1 MKSFNQSL
9 MKTVLIVLLF
19 ITGVCYGQVNLMSMS
34 GISNPKAA
42 SVEFI
47 KREGG
52 MLVFAVSLAELPV
65 RGCTIKIS
73 DETGEIIFEN
83 RITAETYNQTY
94 RIERN
99 DLNKIN
105 FEITGKKYRFR
116 ESFQLRFIIEEKVE
130 VTKI

>member
-1 MKSFNQSL
+1 MKSFNQSF
-9 MKTVLIVLLF
+9 MKTVLILLLF
-19 ITGVCYGQVNLMSMS
+19 ITGVCYGQVNLLSMY

-42 SVEFI
+42 SIEFI
-47 KREGG
+47 KREGS
-52 MLVFAVSLAELPV
+52 MLVFEVNLMNLLL
-65 RGCTIKIS
+65 RGCILKIS

-83 RITAETYNQTY
+83 RITAETYKQTY

-99 DLNKIN
+99 NLNKIN
-105 FEITGKKYRFR
+105 FEVTGKKYRFR